1 MKHLLVILTTI
12 FVFLSAS
19 AQDHIDRDKILD
31 KRLDKIFFY
40 HFGTGLEIA
49 VHQNY
54 MLSPKVYLGVGSNR
68 NLFNADVGFKI
79 SFYNPVNP
87 SDSEYIRYYTMPVFL
102 SGSINAIRWKQN
114 AIFVGGEIAY
124 NFALGAGHHSSVLQ
138 TEDDSHSIAK
148 SHISWQGKLGYRHK
162 SWDFSAFYEHDSS
175 PAINQK
181 YVYESIDYNYDNL
194 YDSIFER
201 WRWGMSVTYNFR
213 F

>member
-1 MKHLLVILTTI
+1 MKNL
-12 FVFLSAS
+12 FVALITLFAFLSSS
-19 AQDHIDRDKILD
+19 AQAQIDRNKILD

-40 HFGTGLEIA
+40 HVGTGLEIGG
-49 VHQNY
+49 HQNY

-79 SFYNPVNP
+79 SFYNPVKP
-87 SDSEYIRYYTMPVFL
+87 SDSEYIRYYTMPVFM

-114 AIFVGGEIAY
+114 AIFFGAEITY
-124 NFALGAGHHSSVLQ
+124 NFELGSGHHCSVLQ
-138 TEDDSHSIAK
+138 TEDDSHSVAK
-148 SHISWQGKLGYRHK
+148 SHASWQGKLGYRHK
-162 SWDFSAFYEHDSS
+162 SWEFSAFYEHDLS
-175 PAINQK
+175 PAVNQK

-201 WRWGMSVTYNFR
+201 WRLGMSVTYNFR